1 MAKLSDILKRR
12 APLLNFV
19 TPDQTVWDAAEIMA
33 QREVASR
40 FATSSSRRSGSGRA
54 RSRSSGATS
63 RAADFICA

>member
-33 QREVASR
+33 REASAPR
-40 FATSSSRRSGSGRA
+40 SGALTSSGGRWPCY
-54 RSRSSGATS
+54 SMM
-63 RAADFICA
+63 C